1 MVRSYGREVEI
12 RAARAAD
19 IAEIAPF
26 FRAIVADGESYTYP
40 EDLSDEQISE
50 LWLAPPPG
58 HTIVAVVDGVI
69 VGTARMGPNKP
80 GRGDHVGTASFMVD
94 PSSSA
99 RGVGRAMARWVIDWH
114 RENGYRAIQFNAVVE
129 TNVRAVRLWED
140 LGFRIIGT
148 VPKAYRSRDHGLV
161 GLHVMYLEL

>member
-1 MVRSYGREVEI
+1 MQI
-12 RAARAAD
+12 RAATTDD

-40 EDLSDEQISE
+40 EGLTDQQIRDA
-50 LWLAPPPG
+50 WLAPRPG
-58 HTIVAVVDGVI
+58 HTIVAVVDGAI

-94 PSSSA
+94 PGSSA

-129 TNVRAVRLWED
+129 TNVRAVGLWED

-148 VPKAYRSRDHGLV
+148 VPKAYRSRTHGPV
-161 GLHVMYLEL
+161 GLHIMYLEL

>member
-1 MVRSYGREVEI
+1 MEI
-12 RAARAAD
+12 RAATPED

-40 EDLSDEQISE
+40 EGLTDLQIRDA
-50 LWLAPPPG
+50 WLAPQPG
-58 HTIVAVVDGVI
+58 HTIVAVVDGAI

-94 PSSSA
+94 PGASA
-99 RGVGRAMARWVIDWH
+99 RGVGRAMAQWVIDWH

-129 TNVRAVRLWED
+129 TNTRAVALWQD

-148 VPKAYRSRDHGLV
+148 VPKSYRSRRHGLV
-161 GLHVMYLEL
+161 GLHIMYLEL

>member
-1 MVRSYGREVEI
+1 MEI
-12 RAARAAD
+12 RAARSTD

-40 EDLSDEQISE
+40 DDLTDDEIRDA
-50 LWLAPPPG
+50 WLAPPPG
-58 HTIVAVVDGVI
+58 HTIVAVVDGTV

-94 PSSSA
+94 PASSA
-99 RGVGRAMARWVIDWH
+99 RGVGRAMAEWVIRWH
-114 RENGYRAIQFNAVVE
+114 RENGYKAIQFNAVVE
-129 TNVRAVRLWED
+129 TNVAAVRLWES

-148 VPKAYRSRDHGLV
+148 VPRAYRSRRHGLV
-161 GLHVMYLEL
+161 GLHIMYLELENGS